1 MPARSSQKTRR
12 QAPGFA
18 EQGAEFKGAPASG
31 GAWGEDRRRRLKIGP
46 GGRVVIPADFRRAME
61 IEEGDVVTALLED
74 GELRLVGIKVAVRK
88 AQAWVRKYVPE
99 GVSLVDELIA
109 ERRREAEEEDR
120 NG

>member
-1 MPARSSQKTRR
+1 MPARTSQKKRH

-18 EQGAEFKGAPASG
+18 EQGAEFKGAPAGG

-61 IEEGDVVTALLED
+61 IKEGDVVTAILED
-74 GELRLVGIKVAVRK
+74 GVLQLIGLEVALRRAQELVR
-88 AQAWVRKYVPE
+88 RYVPE
-99 GVSLVDELIA
+99 GVSLADELI
-109 ERRREAEEEDR
+109 EDRRREAEEESR